1 MNLSKRPVT
10 IDDEPFL
17 RQLYAGTRAEE
28 IALWNWPAQQAE
40 LFLRMQYD
48 AQSRSYAY
56 CYPGAEHSLLLAGDR
71 PAGRIMVERTA
82 TVIHLVDISLLTEFR
97 GQGNGTALLREL
109 IEECKATGGKVV
121 LHVLSNNLAR
131 RLYLR
136 LGFRQVGGDGLY
148 DEMEW
153 NSGEAEGLE
162 LNEQRTIH
170 RGNI

>member
-1 MNLSKRPVT
+1 MKLSKRAVT

-17 RQLYAGTRAEE
+17 RQLYASTRAEE
-28 IALWNWPAQQAE
+28 IALWNWPAPQAE

-82 TVIHLVDISLLTEFR
+82 TVLHLVDISLLPEFR
-97 GQGNGTALLREL
+97 GLGSGTLLLREL
-109 IEECKATGGKVV
+109 IDECKALGGKIF
-121 LHVLSNNLAR
+121 LHVLSGNPAR

-136 LGFRQVGGDGLY
+136 LGFRQVGGDALY

-153 NSGEAEGLE
+153 NSGETEAHGW
-162 LNEQRTIH
+162 NEHRTIQP
-170 RGNI
+170 GNI